1 MRNKENMF
9 VQIVLAKILSRIKPM
24 TRQQEVNV
32 YKAVAIGLGLLCGL
46 LAYFLWDT
54 GKDCSSSLVEEVV
67 LDTPT
72 AWCSVSDE
80 GINFRY
86 IEKK

>member
-1 MRNKENMF
+1 
-9 VQIVLAKILSRIKPM
+9 M

-32 YKAVAIGLGLLCGL
+32 YKAVAIGLGLLCAL
-46 LAYFLWDT
+46 LSYFLWDT
-54 GKDCSSSLVEEVV
+54 GKDCSASLVEEVV

-72 AWCSVSDE
+72 AWCSVSNE